1 MQREHIMR
9 TYDAELDLLRSKITQ
24 MGGICAQQL
33 SKAIE
38 SLTKRDT
45 MLAEEVV
52 LGDAGVNALNR
63 EIDQLTFRIL
73 ATRQP
78 VAVDLRNII
87 SALKMAADLERI
99 ADYAANIAKCVGD
112 LNHIVLDG
120 PIQSIL
126 RMAALA
132 QQMLNDILEAY
143 AQADDAKAR
152 SVWQA
157 DRQIDTIYADLLG
170 EIKGYMAAES
180 GKIDAFT
187 SLMFAA
193 RCCERIGDHIKNV
206 SESVQF
212 IQSGVNFPQDLEC

>member
-9 TYDAELDLLRSKITQ
+9 TYDAELNLLRSKITQ

-33 SKAIE
+33 SKATL

-132 QQMLNDILEAY
+132 QQMLRDILEAY

-212 IQSGVNFPQDLEC
+212 IQSGVNFAQDLEC

>member
-9 TYDAELDLLRSKITQ
+9 TYDAELNLLRSKITQ

-132 QQMLNDILEAY
+132 QQMLRDILEAY

-212 IQSGVNFPQDLEC
+212 IQSGVNFAQDLEC